1 MRKLF
6 TLLIVL
12 FLWAGSSWGQV
23 DVQIGS
29 GTTTTTY
36 LPIYSCYNYS
46 YSQQI
51 YLGSELQNAGGGV
64 GTINKIRFYY
74 ASGGTTFANWSD
86 WTVYLGNTTKTVFA
100 NTTDWEPYENLTQVF
115 TGTITP
121 VTGSW
126 VEITLT
132 TPYNYTGGNLIV
144 AVDENSP
151 NYSCTASWRSFASGS
166 NRGILYYSDGTNPD
180 PASPPAANYGPNASI
195 SQIQFN
201 MAAYVPT
208 TPPNCATLVSPA
220 DAATNVPVGATL
232 NWASGG
238 GAPTGYNL
246 YFGADELPATPID
259 LGLVTTYDPAGDMD
273 YSTTYYWKVVPYND
287 NGDATVCAVWSFTTG
302 PDPTVTV
309 FPFTEGF
316 EGATFPP
323 YGWSQITVS
332 GTSPWIMSTTS
343 PHSGLQCARA
353 PWASAGGEH
362 LLITPPLDLTTVDY
376 RLKFWL
382 KGSSSAGTDLEVQIA
397 TNNSSASNFTTTLA
411 TYIAGTNMPTVWT
424 EQIIDLS
431 AYEDIQYIAFR
442 LIDDDGYAFYIDD
455 VTIEEIPATP
465 VFSVSPSTKDFGT
478 LAVGG
483 SLSQVF
489 TISNTGGG
497 TLVINPAI
505 SVTGTDADQFVLTD
519 ANTYPLNLT
528 AGQTATVSVAF
539 TPTSAGEKSASLVII
554 DNLGSKATNTVPL
567 TGTGFTPPPGS
578 TCDNPYPIDLPL
590 ESFAGNTAT
599 MGDDYSSTWITP
611 NSSYMNGDDMVFEFT
626 LTEAGYLSGSM
637 TSPDTWIGLFIL
649 EDCPDPVTPAAVIRS
664 ATSTGSSVSF
674 TDQLMQAG
682 TYFAIVSSY
691 PSPQSIAFT
700 LNLAFEPLPDC
711 LPPTGLSASV
721 TSTSA
726 NLSWT
731 EAGTATAWEY
741 VYGPAP
747 LEAPTGAG
755 TATSS
760 STDNPITS
768 LTPGTPYQFYVRA
781 MCDSPSTWAGPAS
794 FSTTQIPAT
803 LPLTEGF
810 ESGFGSWAVVNGTQ
824 LNTWFAGTAA
834 VPHSGTNSA
843 FITNDGGT
851 SYSYTIDAASVVH
864 IYRDIEFS
872 GGEAAGYS
880 LKFWYKG
887 LAEPC
892 CDYMKVFIVDPST
905 LPVAGTQLT
914 TGQIGVNYNQQADY
928 VEVTLAIPNTVAG
941 TKRLVFSWRNDGSI
955 GPNPPV
961 SLDDISLQV
970 ITTGAVRGEVTDCYT
985 GALLEGVTVSIA
997 GSTTTTDANGY
1008 YEFPAIATGTYDL
1021 TASLSG
1027 YFNKTITGVVI
1038 SEGATTTQDICLNIY
1053 VDPPL
1058 NLQASVE
1065 NQDVHLTWLDPG
1077 ALGNAFT
1084 EGFEAGTLPTGWL
1097 AIDNDGDAF
1106 NWVNTIEQAFG
1117 FSAHT
1122 GSGAMTSASYDNTAG
1137 ALTPDNWLI
1146 SPAISVTATS
1156 DLSWWH
1162 SAQDPDWPDE
1172 QYYVKVSTTGTA
1184 LTDFTTTIW
1193 SGITPGDWAQVTVS
1207 LSAFAGQT
1215 IYIAWQHTDVTDM
1228 FWMKLDDVVVT
1239 NTASRGSYTPI
1250 VSNRTS
1256 IGYPFKTAGL
1266 TPEQIEERFLAYNDN
1281 GGVRSTRALTGYNVY
1296 RDEVFLNYTTLTEY
1310 DDLSLPAGTY
1320 SYTVTAVYNEGES
1333 EPAGPVTVE
1342 IITCSVPTNVQ
1353 VTDYDQTT
1361 ATIEWTAPAEPPAN
1375 GYEYEVRSDGDPGSG
1390 AIGLAAFGATNGT
1403 TANITELE
1411 DGTVYMVYVRSVCGD
1426 ANYSNWTGGV
1436 QFTTPCD
1443 ARNLPFTEDFEASSP
1458 NLSCWVSYNID
1469 GAGTYWG
1476 LSSAYNH
1483 TEGGVVSALHA
1494 YGPST
1499 NTEDGYLV
1507 SPGLVIPASGYIE
1520 LSFWSY
1526 NVYPGDYVKNSV
1538 LISAG
1543 SPDPTDGDYVE
1554 IWSPASVTASWEQTL
1569 LDLSA
1574 YHGQTIYIAFRYEGS
1589 FAHTWHLDDV
1599 SVSVQ
1604 TPPTKTLNL
1613 TDVRLEHLF
1622 VTGTGGL
1629 MNQAYNAGGP
1639 QYTAPTADVIIV
1651 ELHDAATYA
1660 SVLRTYTGVALSQ
1673 TGTASIPDID
1683 LPDGNYRITI
1693 KHRNSIETTSMLPV
1707 DFTGA
1712 IVSYSFGTQASA
1724 YGNNL
1729 KLIDGFYCIFGGDV
1743 NQDGQVEGL
1752 DVSEIENGVNAF
1764 STGYLPIDVD
1774 GDGSLGISDYSIW
1787 ENNNNTF
1794 VKRVIPIP

>member
-238 GAPTGYNL
+238 GAPTGYKL
-246 YFGADELPATPID
+246 YFGAGSLPGTPVD

-287 NGDATVCAVWSFTTG
+287 NGDATDCATWSFTTG

-611 NSSYMNGDDMVFEFT
+611 NSNYMNGDDMVFEFT

-711 LPPTGLSASV
+711 PTPTALTATPASFSAE
-721 TSTSA
+721 
-726 NLSWT
+726 LGWT
-731 EAGTATAWEY
+731 ENGTATLWDIEW
-741 VYGPAP
+741 G
-747 LEAPTGAG
+747 EAGF
-755 TATSS
+755 
-760 STDNPITS
+760 
-768 LTPGTPYQFYVRA
+768 TPGEGTVITGVSNPYTLTGLEFSTPYDFYVRA
-781 MCDSPSTWAGPAS
+781 DCGEGSVSDWSVVKNFSTLAACPAPSVLTATSITATSAVLGWTENGSATSWDIEYGQTPFTPTGTPTISGVTNPYALTGLSSGITYAYYVRAYCDETYQSTWSGPLT
-794 FSTTQIPAT
+794 FTTQTVVPA
-803 LPLTEGF
+803 PYTEGF
-810 ESGFGSWAVVNGTQ
+810 
-824 LNTWFAGTAA
+824 
-834 VPHSGTNSA
+834 
-843 FITNDGGT
+843 
-851 SYSYTIDAASVVH
+851 
-864 IYRDIEFS
+864 
-872 GGEAAGYS
+872 
-880 LKFWYKG
+880 
-887 LAEPC
+887 
-892 CDYMKVFIVDPST
+892 
-905 LPVAGTQLT
+905 
-914 TGQIGVNYNQQADY
+914 
-928 VEVTLAIPNTVAG
+928 
-941 TKRLVFSWRNDGSI
+941 
-955 GPNPPV
+955 
-961 SLDDISLQV
+961 
-970 ITTGAVRGEVTDCYT
+970 ITT
-985 GALLEGVTVSIA
+985 
-997 GSTTTTDANGY
+997 ST
-1008 YEFPAIATGTYDL
+1008 
-1021 TASLSG
+1021 
-1027 YFNKTITGVVI
+1027 
-1038 SEGATTTQDICLNIY
+1038 
-1053 VDPPL
+1053 
-1058 NLQASVE
+1058 
-1065 NQDVHLTWLDPG
+1065 
-1077 ALGNAFT
+1077 
-1084 EGFEAGTLPTGWL
+1084 PTGWTTTGWSIGSVRGATGNPGNNIYRNL
-1097 AIDNDGDAF
+1097 WSSATTGTFTTVNVGPVASGMSLTFDYQLTNYDSPYDPPAEGSGNFIVSVSTDFGLNYTELETTDNDGEAG
-1106 NWVNTIEQAFG
+1106 WR
-1117 FSAHT
+1117 SK
-1122 GSGAMTSASYDNTAG
+1122 SYD
-1137 ALTPDNWLI
+1137 
-1146 SPAISVTATS
+1146 
-1156 DLSWWH
+1156 
-1162 SAQDPDWPDE
+1162 
-1172 QYYVKVSTTGTA
+1172 
-1184 LTDFTTTIW
+1184 
-1193 SGITPGDWAQVTVS
+1193 
-1207 LSAFAGQT
+1207 LSAYAGSN
-1215 IYIAWQHTDVTDM
+1215 IKV
-1228 FWMKLDDVVVT
+1228 
-1239 NTASRGSYTPI
+1239 RI
-1250 VSNRTS
+1250 VGNRTS
-1256 IGYPFKTAGL
+1256 GDYDLAFDNFYIG
-1266 TPEQIEERFLAYNDN
+1266 
-1281 GGVRSTRALTGYNVY
+1281 
-1296 RDEVFLNYTTLTEY
+1296 
-1310 DDLSLPAGTY
+1310 LPITCPAPTD
-1320 SYTVTAVYNEGES
+1320 VIATAV
-1333 EPAGPVTVE
+1333 T
-1342 IITCSVPTNVQ
+1342 
-1353 VTDYDQTT
+1353 QTS
-1361 ATIEWTAPAEPPAN
+1361 ATISWTAPDPAPAN
-1375 GYEYEVRSDGDPGSG
+1375 GYEYEVRNDGDPGSG
-1390 AIGLAAFGATNGT
+1390 ATGLAASGT
-1403 TANITELE
+1403 TAAGVTSADITGLE
-1411 DGTVYMVYVRSVCGD
+1411 DGTDYMIYVRSVCGTE
-1426 ANYSNWTGGV
+1426 NYSNWAEGSFFTPCDVIIAPFIETVEEGELSPCWTIGTSGDGSWFLSSAASGYGIGLQSFIAPFYAISDPSPFDLYTPEFDASALVNPQLEFDFAYATYTGGEVDQLDVLYSTDGGANYSLLLSMPGGEDGILNTGGV
-1436 QFTTPCD
+1436 LSGSFVPTATEWETQVL
-1443 ARNLPFTEDFEASSP
+1443 ALP
-1458 NLSCWVSYNID
+1458 
-1469 GAGTYWG
+1469 AGT
-1476 LSSAYNH
+1476 N
-1483 TEGGVVSALHA
+1483 
-1494 YGPST
+1494 
-1499 NTEDGYLV
+1499 
-1507 SPGLVIPASGYIE
+1507 
-1520 LSFWSY
+1520 
-1526 NVYPGDYVKNSV
+1526 K
-1538 LISAG
+1538 
-1543 SPDPTDGDYVE
+1543 
-1554 IWSPASVTASWEQTL
+1554 
-1569 LDLSA
+1569 
-1574 YHGQTIYIAFRYEGS
+1574 IAFR
-1589 FAHTWHLDDV
+1589 
-1599 SVSVQ
+1599 
-1604 TPPTKTLNL
+1604 
-1613 TDVRLEHLF
+1613 
-1622 VTGTGGL
+1622 
-1629 MNQAYNAGGP
+1629 
-1639 QYTAPTADVIIV
+1639 
-1651 ELHDAATYA
+1651 AT
-1660 SVLRTYTGVALSQ
+1660 S
-1673 TGTASIPDID
+1673 DW
-1683 LPDGNYRITI
+1683 GN
-1693 KHRNSIETTSMLPV
+1693 
-1707 DFTGA
+1707 
-1712 IVSYSFGTQASA
+1712 
-1724 YGNNL
+1724 
-1729 KLIDGFYCIFGGDV
+1729 
-1743 NQDGQVEGL
+1743 
-1752 DVSEIENGVNAF
+1752 
-1764 STGYLPIDVD
+1764 
-1774 GDGSLGISDYSIW
+1774 
-1787 ENNNNTF
+1787 
-1794 VKRVIPIP
+1794 